1 MVPATEEEIRI
12 GDYPDVTVEGMAFP
26 KSVSMKVYFKNLDGI
41 RFIAAFLVLLQHSFG
56 FKKAY
61 SDASPFLDR
70 CFADTGR
77 LGVNLFFVLSGF
89 LISYLLL
96 MEKDAS
102 GTVSYR
108 NFYVRRI
115 LRIWPLYLGY
125 GLILTFLSPYIAD
138 RLGWGNNTDLPLM
151 MLNLVFLL
159 LFSVNMQIAF
169 IGSNRGMFEISWSVC
184 IEEQFYLVW
193 PILINSFRKKLKGLL
208 VVMFAISIFVR
219 LVIVFLLPVFFPAWP
234 REKVLLMNHL
244 LLFDKLDLFGGGLF
258 VALLYYNRKRYTGF
272 FKTFFH
278 PALQV
283 AMTIAA
289 LLYALSIVKPE
300 GVYYQLFVDHYVCD
314 ILFGYVLLAAVADNS
329 VYRLELPLLKTLGRI
344 SFGIYLFHTAVCQF
358 VLLFFKKVIGHPQWR
373 LVYDVGYPLACLAV
387 TGVIAWV
394 SYTYYEMWFLN
405 KKKKFE
411 MVLTR
416 V

>member
-1 MVPATEEEIRI
+1 
-12 GDYPDVTVEGMAFP
+12 
-26 KSVSMKVYFKNLDGI
+26 MKVYFKNLDGI
-41 RFIAAFLVLLQHSFG
+41 RFVAAFLVLLQHSYG

-70 CFADTGR
+70 CFSDTGR
-77 LGVNLFFVLSGF
+77 IGVNLFFILSGF

-96 MEKDAS
+96 MEKDAT

-125 GLILTFLSPYIAD
+125 GLILTFLSPYVAD
-138 RLGWGNNTDLPLM
+138 RLGWGNNTDAPTML
-151 MLNLVFLL
+151 LNLVFLL

-193 PILINSFRKKLKGLL
+193 PLLINTFRKKLKGLL
-208 VVMFAISIFVR
+208 VVMFSISILVR

-234 REKVLLMNHL
+234 REKVLLMNYVL
-244 LLFDKLDLFGGGLF
+244 LTDKLDLFGGGLF
-258 VALLYYNRKRYTGF
+258 IALLYYNRQRYAGF
-272 FKTFFH
+272 FQRCFH
-278 PALQV
+278 PVLQV
-283 AMTIAA
+283 IMTVAA
-289 LLYALSIVKPE
+289 LLYALSIARPE
-300 GVYYQLFVDHYVCD
+300 GVYYELFADHYVCD

-329 VYRLELPLLKTLGRI
+329 VYRLEIPLLKTLGRI

-358 VLLFFKKVIGHPQWR
+358 VLLFFRKIIGHPQWR
-373 LVYDVGYPLACLAV
+373 LVYDVGYPLVCLAV